1 MLDYLIGV
9 RLILQYIGL
18 GLTYKKL
25 GLPYW
30 TAIEFVITWNWIEE
44 IN

>member
-9 RLILQYIGL
+9 RLILQYIG
-18 GLTYKKL
+18 L